1 MENGRC
7 FLAADAGGS
16 KTRWVLLR
24 EDGDTIARCK
34 TAGLGAIKEGI
45 LPVRET
51 VAEAFEQLLPFG
63 RPSAVFLSLGGPN
76 VDEVAAALS
85 ACAGDIPITVER
97 EACGDAV
104 LCAAK
109 RMGCSAVV
117 MCGTGS
123 VAVGDTADGRRFAGG
138 WGPVYGD
145 GGSGGG
151 LGGHALRW
159 FLRSLDGFA
168 DAGCLNEV
176 FAPLLDGA
184 DVSTFAGR
192 MAVKARAVEMPRR
205 ELAATV
211 PVIYEFAEKGDTV
224 AMSLYEQAADEI
236 VELAYAVSEDLPD
249 RTVLLCGGFLADK
262 PLLLQNCC
270 KKFADISKATLRYE
284 PLFTALIA
292 AKTAVLEQQGIMVT
306 SERFEQLLRAEE
318 EK

>member
-24 EDGDTIARCK
+24 EDGETIAQCK

-45 LPVRET
+45 LPVRQT
-51 VAEAFEQLLPFG
+51 VAEAFERLLPFG

-85 ACAGDIPITVER
+85 ACAGDVPITVER

-104 LCAAK
+104 LRAAK

-168 DAGCLNEV
+168 DAGCLREV
-176 FAPLLDGA
+176 FVPLLDGA

-205 ELAATV
+205 ELAALAPILYRFAKEGD
-211 PVIYEFAEKGDTV
+211 PVAL
-224 AMSLYEQAADEI
+224 SLYEQAADEI
-236 VELAYAVSEDLPD
+236 VELAYAVSEDAPE

-262 PLLLQNCC
+262 PLLFENCR
-270 KKFADISKATLRYE
+270 KKFAGISKATLRYE
-284 PLFTALIA
+284 PLFTPLIA
-292 AKTAVLEQQGIMVT
+292 AKAAVLEQNGVEIT
-306 SERFEQLLRAEE
+306 EERFNTIMGE